1 VEALLG
7 LGFPAKAAEQAVDAV
22 LAENGGTT
30 ASAALRAALSHLG
43 RSR

>member
-1 VEALLG
+1 
-7 LGFPAKAAEQAVDAV
+7 V